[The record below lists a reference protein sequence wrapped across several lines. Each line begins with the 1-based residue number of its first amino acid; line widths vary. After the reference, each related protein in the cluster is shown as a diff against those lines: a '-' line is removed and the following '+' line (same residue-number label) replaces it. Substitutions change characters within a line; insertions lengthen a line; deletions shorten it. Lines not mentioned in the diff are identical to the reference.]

1 MRKMVWPFL
10 FCLFLAGMAYAND
23 GRLNRGL
30 FGDVDGYLIMS
41 NEDDTLDSDQTVL
54 KSEISLWKDFS
65 LGTVQ
70 IEPYYYFR
78 NDTTADSVQGSVLTE
93 NMVGTDLVLQQTD
106 LMRVSTGIAYKYR
119 YKVSG
124 NNDALVITRFRLDF

>member
-1 MRKMVWPFL
+1 MKKTAGIFLLCLLLTGMVH
-10 FCLFLAGMAYAND
+10 ASD
-23 GRLNRGL
+23 GRLGRGL
-30 FGDVDGYLIMS
+30 FGDIDGYLIMS
-41 NEDDTLDSDQTVL
+41 NEDDTLDSDVTVL
-54 KSEISLWKDFS
+54 KSELSLWKDYS

-70 IEPYYYFR
+70 LEPYYYFR
-78 NDTTADSVQGSVLTE
+78 NDTTADSIHGSVLTE
-93 NMVGTDLVLQQTD
+93 NMVGTDLVLQQSD